1 MSDPE
6 DDPIIRTL
14 RSWLNPCFTTPT
26 CAYCDEE
33 VFVSLT
39 NTGAYVCDNGHWSHS
54 RAELKNAHWYNRT
67 IVIVVAAMLIV
78 FTQLVMM
85 AVERA
90 YRAITGEAEADR
102 K

>member
-1 MSDPE
+1 MSDAA

-14 RSWLNPCFTTPT
+14 RSWLKPCFKTPT
-26 CAYCDEE
+26 CPYCDEE
-33 VFVSLT
+33 SFVSVT
-39 NTGAYVCDNGHWSHS
+39 NTGAYVCDNRHWTHS
-54 RAELKNAHWYNRT
+54 RAELKDAYWYNRT
-67 IVIVVAAMLIV
+67 IVTVIAAMLIV
-78 FTQLVMM
+78 FIQLVMM